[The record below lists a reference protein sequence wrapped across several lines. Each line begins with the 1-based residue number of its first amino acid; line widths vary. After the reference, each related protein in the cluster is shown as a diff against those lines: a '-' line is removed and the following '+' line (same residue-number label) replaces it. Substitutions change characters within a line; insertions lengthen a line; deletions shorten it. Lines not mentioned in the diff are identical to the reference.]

1 MVRDVQRIA
10 AEEGVLMPVFG
21 HAGDGNL
28 HPICCIDE
36 RDADQVERTHR
47 AFERI
52 FDAALARGGTITG
65 EHGIGVTKLQY
76 LEQRLGP
83 VGIDLLRGIKKA
95 FDPLGLLN
103 PGKAVP

>member
-1 MVRDVQRIA
+1 
-10 AEEGVLMPVFG
+10 MPVFG

-47 AFERI
+47 AFARI
-52 FDAALARGGTITG
+52 FEAALARGGTITG
-65 EHGIGVTKLQY
+65 EHGVGATKLPY
-76 LEQRLGP
+76 LEAR
-83 VGIDLLRGIKKA
+83 VGAAGIEVMRGIKRA